1 MDLDELAGV
10 MHSRFTAGSA
20 PPKRQQR
27 MVYASFD
34 MLVSWNRCTGAE
46 SELCAGFRENDR
58 MVAGES
64 IQLHPLY
71 IIDATLSKP
80 RLWHSRRT

>member
-1 MDLDELAGV
+1 MELYELAAV
-10 MHSRFTAGSA
+10 MPSGFAAGPA

-46 SELCAGFRENDR
+46 SELCAGFRGNDW